1 MNIDTELQ
9 DYDAAGSLAEELPYW
24 GWLDDERSCLTRAG
38 ELMSLARISPF
49 VLDGQTPEQLDR
61 VVDRWQRMLSGLD
74 ARTRFYFYLLRR
86 PVRFPEVPP
95 NGASK
100 VVTLGQRK
108 RREFLTK
115 RVQDVSAYVA
125 WAYDPGLSTVASE
138 RAGPW
143 WMAVAKNWMAR
154 RRNAQRSIYLHSSI
168 EAASAAFRQT
178 VDASR
183 ALVDDLTP
191 LRLLK
196 AHEASEVL
204 SELTNRPG
212 TPWDGATGSGM
223 NWRLAVS
230 ELEAERRNLRLD
242 GEPVVLY
249 SLLSPPG
256 SARSNLLADLYR
268 LDATLTVTLEWRPQR
283 LDSARRKIRGAQRH
297 YFSKRYS
304 MSAHVQETEGSAAAM
319 VDTAAAAE
327 SDRLGDALVELET
340 DGVAYGDL
348 ALTVAIHGPL
358 AHTDSLDGDIRRIFA
373 SHDAKVIREGYGQ
386 LPAWFS
392 RMPGQP
398 RRRQVRSVFVS
409 AGVAACMAPIFG
421 PPVGTPQSAH
431 LRAAALAVLETQWRT
446 PYHYDLFAGDVG
458 HTLVLGAT
466 GAGKSFALNFLLV
479 QALQYDPRIL
489 ILDLGGSYRWLTQ
502 FLGGGYMELSPAAAD
517 GEGFQLRPFSL
528 PAGERTYQ
536 FLTGWISRLLRIG
549 GWNLS
554 GSDPSE
560 IRARVEDLYAFA
572 PAERTLGTLVHSLP
586 SKMWPAL
593 GRWHGDGAWGRYFD
607 NPADGDDLQ
616 FQDWQVIDM
625 AGAAEHDDLCE
636 AALFYLLERL
646 RLALEN
652 PDETARVKL
661 MVVDEAW
668 RYLQDPAVLSYLA
681 EAAKTW
687 RKKNAALIVATQ
699 SAVDVTGTAGA
710 EALLESMPT
719 KLFLAN
725 GPDPAQSGPP
735 GPAAPAPNS
744 LGFPGASA
752 QPARDYAN
760 PPRLEGGDDPPG
772 WERIYEGAFL
782 EAVLVTQLSG
792 DFPGPVL
799 AQVAVPFYSAGRQR
813 VLVPRGAR
821 VIGTASAVQ
830 GQDQERLA
838 VSFHRL
844 IYPDG
849 RWVTLDFHGLN
860 QVGEGALKDQ
870 VNRHY
875 FSMFAAVGAVGIIS
889 GLTLQNSNPY
899 GGGAQA
905 FRAGAGQGLGQAAE
919 QILQR
924 FLNRLPTLTIRAGH
938 RFRIWLTSDVL
949 VPRNLKGE

>member
-38 ELMSLARISPF
+38 ELMSLARISPS
-49 VLDGQTPEQLDR
+49 VLDGQTPQQLDR
-61 VVDRWQRMLSGLD
+61 VIDRWQRMLSGLD

-86 PVRFPEVPP
+86 PIHFPEVADGGGVS
-95 NGASK
+95 N

-108 RREFLTK
+108 RRAFLTE
-115 RVQDVSAYVA
+115 RVQDVSAYIA
-125 WAYDPGLSTVASE
+125 WTHDSGLSTVA
-138 RAGPW
+138 AGRTGGPR
-143 WMAVAKNWMAR
+143 WMAAAKNWMAR
-154 RRNAQRSIYLHSSI
+154 RKNAHESVYLHSSI
-168 EAASAAFRQT
+168 EAAAAGFRQT

-196 AHEASEVL
+196 AHEASGVL

-283 LDSARRKIRGAQRH
+283 LDAARRKIRGAQRH

-348 ALTVAIHGPL
+348 ALTIAIHGPL
-358 AHTDSLDGDIRRIFA
+358 EHSDSLDGDIRRIFA

-409 AGVAACMAPIFG
+409 AGVTACMAPIFG
-421 PPVGTPQSAH
+421 PPVGTPKSGH
-431 LRAAALAVLETQWRT
+431 LRAAALAILETQWRT
-446 PYHYDLFAGDVG
+446 PYHYDLFQGDVG

-479 QALQYDPRIL
+479 QALQYHPRIL

-517 GEGFQLRPFSL
+517 GQGFQLRPFSL

-549 GWNLS
+549 GWKLS

-560 IRARVEDLYAFA
+560 IRARVEDLYAFE
-572 PAERTLGTLVHSLP
+572 PGERTLGTLVHSLP
-586 SKMWPAL
+586 AKMWPAL
-593 GRWHGDGAWGRYFD
+593 GRWHGDGAWGKYFD
-607 NPADGDDLQ
+607 NPADGEDLQ

-725 GPDPAQSGPP
+725 PDLPEKAAETFRLNPSEMNTIRGLIPKRELYLRRTDAAGILRLEVDPASYWLYTSSPVD
-735 GPAAPAPNS
+735 AAKRA
-744 LGFPGASA
+744 A
-752 QPARDYAN
+752 
-760 PPRLEGGDDPPG
+760 
-772 WERIYEGAFL
+772 
-782 EAVLVTQLSG
+782 AV
-792 DFPGPVL
+792 
-799 AQVAVPFYSAGRQR
+799 
-813 VLVPRGAR
+813 
-821 VIGTASAVQ
+821 
-830 GQDQERLA
+830 EE
-838 VSFHRL
+838 
-844 IYPDG
+844 
-849 RWVTLDFHGLN
+849 HGLE
-860 QVGEGALKDQ
+860 QALEHLSK
-870 VNRHY
+870 R
-875 FSMFAAVGAVGIIS
+875 
-889 GLTLQNSNPY
+889 
-899 GGGAQA
+899 
-905 FRAGAGQGLGQAAE
+905 R
-919 QILQR
+919 
-924 FLNRLPTLTIRAGH
+924 
-938 RFRIWLTSDVL
+938 
-949 VPRNLKGE
+949 